1 MRLSF
6 LLSRSA
12 FSNSSA
18 DSRANRTWLTI
29 LRATSLIG
37 RFSTTCLE
45 TSTSDPIKYHEINL
59 TFVKSLISTCNM
71 ISIFSQLS
79 KIQIS
84 TSFKCMTNCS
94 QWEIKSLELC
104 ITLIATIAI
113 IALKISLFD
122 GHQVLALLLRIAWI
136 LIE

>member
-29 LRATSLIG
+29 LLATSLIG
-37 RFSTTCLE
+37 RFSTTCLYRNDNIRLYQI
-45 TSTSDPIKYHEINL
+45 SCNL
-59 TFVKSLISTCNM
+59 FDFCKNHWYKHVTWYQ
-71 ISIFSQLS
+71 FSSRQLS
-79 KIQIS
+79 IIQIR
-84 TSFKCMTNCS
+84 TSFKCMKNCS
-94 QWEIKSLELC
+94 QWEIRSLELC

-113 IALKISLFD
+113 IAFKISLFD
-122 GHQVLALLLRIAWI
+122 GHQVLALL
-136 LIE
+136 